1 MSGMGVTTVE
11 KIEGALMLL
20 SLAIDIA
27 DKLVDALKKWGVLE
41 NTSSTDDLGAKAL
54 YAGDCGILEGN
65 YPTYGEYLH
74 AVDGMNITAEQRNA
88 YTPEKKREAGAQLI
102 LGGLKEEMGTQA
114 EAFAIETVKNA
125 DFYQAEGRVET
136 YAEAVKNG
144 NVSAE
149 NISAYFDNKLED
161 LQTVKTTDAALKAI
175 EEKRG
180 AASEEAGRLLDVE
193 IERRG
198 GV

>member
-1 MSGMGVTTVE
+1 M
-11 KIEGALMLL
+11 
-20 SLAIDIA
+20 
-27 DKLVDALKKWGVLE
+27 
-41 NTSSTDDLGAKAL
+41 
-54 YAGDCGILEGN
+54 
-65 YPTYGEYLH
+65 
-74 AVDGMNITAEQRNA
+74 
-88 YTPEKKREAGAQLI
+88 
-102 LGGLKEEMGTQA
+102 GGLKEEMGTQA

-136 YAEAVKNG
+136 YAEAVKSG

-161 LQTVKTTDAALKAI
+161 LQTVKATDSVLKAI
-175 EEKRG
+175 EGKCG
-180 AASEEAGRLLDVE
+180 ASSEEAGLLLDAE